1 MSDKKL
7 SPGLKLLLEYG
18 PIAAFFIGYMLL
30 KDEVFTVGGREYAGF
45 IAVTAVFV
53 PLVTLTT
60 FLQWRLSGHISP
72 MQIMTVVLVVFFGGL
87 SVALND
93 ERFIKMK
100 PTMIYLFF
108 AVILGFGLLRGQ
120 SYLKVVMDSA
130 LKMEHRGW
138 MILTL
143 RVTLFFLALAVANE
157 LVWRTM
163 STEAWVKFKTF
174 GLTIGVFA
182 FFMTQSGLMS
192 KYAIEQPGEG
202 EGDA

>member
-7 SPGLKLLLEYG
+7 SPRLKLLLEYG

-108 AVILGFGLLRGQ
+108 AAILGFGLLRGQ

-182 FFMTQSGLMS
+182 FFMTQSGLMT
-192 KYAIEQPGEG
+192 KYALAQDQDEG
-202 EGDA
+202 

>member
-7 SPGLKLLLEYG
+7 SPGLKMLLEYG

-30 KDEVFTVGGREYAGF
+30 KDQVFTLGGREYAGF

-100 PTMIYLFF
+100 PTMIYLLF
-108 AVILGFGLLRGQ
+108 ASILGFGLLRGQ
-120 SYLKVVMDSA
+120 SYLKMVMDSA
-130 LKMEHRGW
+130 LKLEHRGW

-157 LVWRTM
+157 VIWRTM

-174 GLTIGVFA
+174 GLTLGVFA
-182 FFMTQSGLMS
+182 FFMTQSGLVS
-192 KYAIEQPGEG
+192 KYAIEDDQSES
-202 EGDA
+202 